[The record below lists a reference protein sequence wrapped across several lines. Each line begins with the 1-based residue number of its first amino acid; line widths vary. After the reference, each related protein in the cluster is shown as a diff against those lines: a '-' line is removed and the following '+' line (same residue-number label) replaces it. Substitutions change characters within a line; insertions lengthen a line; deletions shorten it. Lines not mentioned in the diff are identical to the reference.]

1 MTSTPPAVTSKTEEM
16 ASFLSGKFHHVDVD
30 RIEKELMELWQQAG
44 KDSDSDG
51 PSVTRACSIT
61 FILFSTNSELE
72 IEAGNLL
79 EDVTL
84 KHPCRAILALALP
97 SEQEQLEAWVTARCR
112 MIPGKKDKQICCEQI
127 TVRWQGHGTR
137 NLASV
142 VSPLQLVELPTWLW
156 WRDARPSKELLGPF
170 LPFVDRLIV
179 DSASLDD
186 KLEQIFDLRDVF
198 YRLKD
203 GSALFDL
210 NWRRLLSWRQAIARS
225 FEDSF
230 GILSLEEL
238 DLISSVTVGVAEN
251 GDGPARG
258 YSTQGLLLISWLAS
272 RLSWKVLSVNK
283 TAGNEVDIAFKWS
296 RKKIEVGLR
305 AVPLDNV
312 PPGTVCFFA
321 ADFIGKNESLVVMQ
335 KEGCPGLEASLLK
348 KSEVNEALCMADKP
362 TGELVVDVLDSPIT
376 GEIYEELL
384 DVMCDLC
391 AALK

>member
-97 SEQEQLEAWVTARCR
+97 TEQEQLEAWVTARCR

-321 ADFIGKNESLVVMQ
+321 ADFIGKTESLVVMQ

>member
-1 MTSTPPAVTSKTEEM
+1 MTSTPQAVTSKTEEM

-30 RIEKELMELWQQAG
+30 RIEKELLELWQQAG

-97 SEQEQLEAWVTARCR
+97 AEQEQLEAWVTARCR

-142 VSPLQLVELPTWLW
+142 VSPLQLVDLPTWLW
-156 WRDARPSKELLGPF
+156 WKDARPSKESLGPF

-179 DSASLDD
+179 DSSSLDD

-210 NWRRLLSWRQAIARS
+210 NWIRLLSWRQAIARS
-225 FEDSF
+225 FEESF

-251 GDGPARG
+251 GDGPPRG
-258 YSTQGLLLISWLAS
+258 YSAQGLLLVSWLAS
-272 RLSWKVLSVNK
+272 RLSWKVLSVKK
-283 TAGNEVDIAFKWS
+283 TAGNEVDIVFQWS
-296 RKKIEVGLR
+296 RKKISVGLR

-321 ADFIGKNESLVVMQ
+321 ADFIGKDESLVVMQ

-348 KSEVNEALCMADKP
+348 KSEVNEALCMADKS
-362 TGELVVDVLDSPIT
+362 TGELVIDVLDSPIT

-384 DVMCDLC
+384 DVMCELC
-391 AALK
+391 GALK